1 MAKEQVDWK
10 AKYKEAAQE
19 IERLER
25 NQDAEVLRLAVSH
38 LTLGLQGRSSALD
51 TDLDQLRQALHGG
64 AAALTPK
71 LIQPLEKQIRA
82 LDAARDDTNK
92 ALVSELHAWATQ
104 IKKRLPLERPELT
117 EVAELER
124 TIPDSVEKLY
134 RLPLLLKQLLAL
146 QEVVNS
152 ALGDG
157 AQPQESH
164 PQNYDETLRII
175 GRELVQLLGAMNF
188 AEQGRK
194 QALELIKEIEAGLTL
209 EQMSDLLNRIIE
221 LAQKAVTTTN
231 EDFENYLIT
240 LNTQLFEVQK
250 FFKDSHKEQVV
261 AGQAHTALD
270 QQVRQDV
277 DAIQQVVRDTNDL
290 GQLKQ
295 SVATQLAGI
304 VRAMDE
310 FKRNE
315 AARDGR
321 LQQRYDALLEQ
332 VSTME
337 EETRRVKAHM
347 EEERQKARTDALTGL
362 PNRAAYDD
370 HMQKE
375 FERWTRYQQGFSVAV
390 GDLDFFKKINDSY
403 GHLAGDKVLRL
414 VARVLQKQLRKA
426 DFIARFGGEEF
437 VVLMPSTKAEEGA
450 GAIDKLREVI
460 SQSPFNFHG
469 KPVTITMSFGIT
481 EVHEGDTAD
490 TLFARADKALYQAKQ
505 EGRNRVCVA

>member
-10 AKYKEAAQE
+10 AKYKEAAQD

-25 NQDAEVLRLAVSH
+25 NQDAEVLRLAISH
-38 LTLGLQGRSSALD
+38 LTLGLQGRSQALD
-51 TDLDQLRQALHGG
+51 QDLDQLRNALHAGPSG
-64 AAALTPK
+64 LTPK

-82 LDAARDDTNK
+82 LDKSRDDTNK
-92 ALVSELHAWATQ
+92 ALVLELHGWATQ
-104 IKKRLPLERPELT
+104 IKKHLPLECSELT

-124 TIPDSVEKLY
+124 MIPDSVEKLY

-146 QEVVNS
+146 QSTVNS
-152 ALGDG
+152 TLKNEERATSPD
-157 AQPQESH
+157 
-164 PQNYDETLRII
+164 NYDETLRVI

-194 QALELIKEIEAGLTL
+194 QALELIKEIEEGLTL

-250 FFKDSHKEQVV
+250 FLKDSHKEQVV
-261 AGQAHTALD
+261 AGEAHSALD

-290 GQLKQ
+290 GELKQ

-375 FERWTRYQQGFSVAV
+375 FERWSRYQQGFSVAV

-414 VARVLQKQLRKA
+414 VARVLSKQLRKA

-450 GAIDKLREVI
+450 GAIDKLREAI

-469 KPVTITMSFGIT
+469 KPVTITISFGIT